1 MTLHDT
7 RPGVVRNEVAGI
19 TLTGPLA
26 GTRGI
31 VLTQAWAGSYCT
43 SLLGM
48 LGADVIQVEVR
59 KRPDSWRGDYAAP
72 IGGLLKD
79 RPTARH
85 PWNVNPLYNS
95 VNLNKR
101 CITLDLGTP
110 EGIETYRRLLPYS
123 DFVAENF
130 SPRVMGNFGL
140 DYEALKAIKP
150 DIILASLSA
159 YGHEGSW
166 ANIPGIGGTIEPT
179 SGQSALLGYQDGP
192 PQNSGQMYPD
202 AVAAFHACGAIIAAL
217 RHRDRTG
224 QGQYIDLSMQDA
236 NLAMVGDAA
245 LEYVLTGRQRPRLGN
260 RHPTIA
266 PHGIYA
272 AAGTERWVAIAAE
285 TEAQWQALCV
295 AARRP
300 WAADARFATN
310 ASRKANE
317 DALDA
322 EIRAW
327 TATEDRD
334 ALAARLSAAGV
345 FAAPVLD
352 GLELAQDA
360 HLRARGVV
368 REVVH
373 AEAGEFP
380 QVTIPFHFSRTPAT
394 EVRPA
399 PLQGEH
405 THQVLSELLGMSEA
419 EVDELVR
426 LGVSGM
432 GPPD

>member
-1 MTLHDT
+1 MTDAST
-7 RPGVVRNEVAGI
+7 IRNEAAGI

-43 SLLGM
+43 ALLGM

-72 IGGLLKD
+72 IGGRIKD
-79 RPTARH
+79 VETAVH

-110 EGIETYRRLLPYS
+110 EGIEIYRRLVPYS
-123 DFVAENF
+123 DFIAENF

-140 DYEALKAIKP
+140 EYEALKAIKP

-159 YGHEGSW
+159 YGHIGSW

-179 SGQSALLGYQDGP
+179 SGLSGLLGYEGGP
-192 PQNSGQMYPD
+192 PMNSGQMYPD
-202 AVAAFHACGAIIAAL
+202 AVAAFNAFGAIIAAL
-217 RHRDRTG
+217 RHRDLTG
-224 QGQYIDLSMQDA
+224 EGQYIDLSMQDA
-236 NLAMVGDAA
+236 NLAMIGDSA
-245 LEYVLTGRQRPRLGN
+245 LEYVLTGRQRARLGN
-260 RHPTIA
+260 RHSTYA

-272 AAGTERWVAIAAE
+272 ATGTERWIALATE
-285 TEAQWQALCV
+285 TDAQWAALCSI
-295 AARRP
+295 AGRG
-300 WAADARFATN
+300 WAEDNRFVTN
-310 ASRKANE
+310 ADRKANE

-322 EIRAW
+322 EIAAW

-334 ALAARLSAAGV
+334 ALSARLSAAGIY
-345 FAAPVLD
+345 AAPVLD
-352 GLELAQDA
+352 GLEVADDP

-368 REVVH
+368 REVKH
-373 AEAGEFP
+373 PEAGTWA
-380 QVTIPFHFSRTPAT
+380 QATIPLHFSRTPAT
-394 EVRPA
+394 DVRAA
-399 PLQGEH
+399 PMQGEH
-405 THQVLSELLGMSEA
+405 TRQVLAELLGMTDA
-419 EVDELVR
+419 EVDELER
-426 LGVSGM
+426 SGVSGM